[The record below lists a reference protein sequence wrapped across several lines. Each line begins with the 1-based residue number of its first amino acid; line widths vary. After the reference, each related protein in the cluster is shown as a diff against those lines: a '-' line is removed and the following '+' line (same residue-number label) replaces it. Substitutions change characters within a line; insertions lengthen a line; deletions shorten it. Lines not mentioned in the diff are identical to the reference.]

1 MLRQRQR
8 DSSVAWRQRYRRQD
22 RRVLRFEPLGQC
34 RQHRRVEHRAQR
46 HLHRQRLPQ
55 ARYQLHRQQRVAA
68 EFEEVVVAADALHM
82 QQLPPDRGQCFFFC
96 ALRRFVFGAGVCI
109 VRRRGQ
115 CAPVQLAVR
124 CQRPRVQ
131 PHIRRRHH
139 VARQVLRGLRS
150 QCHDIGIARVV
161 RDEAFLDRC
170 CRCCCRCCRGCGL
183 GRGRRRIRSCVF
195 RRAIV
200 HLRCRISRKHDHL
213 AHPRHLRQ
221 LHLDLPQLDPE
232 SAYLHLEVVSP
243 QIFQAPVRAPTR
255 QIPRLI
261 QPPARHERI
270 VDEPLPRQLRPVQIP
285 PRHLHATD
293 IQLPRHTDRR
303 RTQPRIQHINPRIRD
318 RTADGRRGL
327 ARLQAP
333 RSRHHRRL
341 GRPVVVDEHLPGRHR
356 IGPAAKPVSADQ
368 QCPHAGIALSRR
380 IREFGKRGHEK
391 ADVQLLRPPPAQQR
405 LRIGGGVAGRER
417 QAAAVAQR
425 RPNLPRRRIERDARH
440 ARAAAA
446 RADIERARVPRHQI
460 ADAAMLDHHPLRL
473 PRRARRIDHVSE
485 MARRQAA
492 RRRIVVALVPP
503 CAGIRFEI
511 DQRTSGVQPRERE
524 HDPRL
529 HRRAETRMREQCNG
543 RAVAQQIIEPLRRI
557 SRIERHVCAAR
568 LEHGQHRDDHVDAA
582 IDADR
587 HALVRLQPSRA
598 QVTGEPVRTA
608 IQFGI
613 TDRLAVRDQRDRV
626 RIPRGLRLEQAMQ
639 TLILRIVGGRVV
651 PFDEQTVTLFARQH
665 VDVAHGDARRN
676 NARRGNARSTVEC
689 AHELFERG
697 LHESTNA
704 LGRRGMARL
713 NGHRKRFAEIVDRY
727 GQRIIGALVAVQV
740 LDIVVV
746 PRWPGCLL
754 AMPVVEQRREQR
766 LPGRQSAAS
775 QGERERRM
783 FVINELHHPLMRVR
797 QTLGNI
803 PLIDVD
809 PDRQRID
816 EHAHAALAA
825 LHAAEQ
831 HRAEHRFPSAGGARE
846 HHRPCQVHQA
856 CRTDAEPPRAD
867 ANRLRQFGRQPL
879 LKLRDLSAVALYV
892 LQSERM
898 RGAVDVAEHCAEECF
913 MLPSIDAGCDLRD
926 EVAKRRGR
934 RQRVESA
941 LLDRLLLGDEQLQ
954 RRVVDRQ
961 MMSHHAQQ
969 PAAGGGIMSRVT
981 AQQRRPTDVEAVRT
995 GIVSRLQL
1003 PQDVAVSR
1011 IEIDEFD
1018 RQAHAALHD
1027 LHRLLES
1034 LPEKAGAQDVVPID
1048 DHPQRVEEAIETRP
1062 RTEADEIGFH
1072 VRIAFGM
1079 QQMVEYHAFLQWR
1092 ERIDVL
1098 YVGGAAFDL
1107 RREHVDLRL
1116 GQRDER
1122 QHVGRDA
1129 RGARGNQVRRCLDR
1143 SIVGLRAR
1151 RKVGQRLRV
1160 EYAAYVGMEPLAA
1173 HAFDHADS
1181 QQRVAAEFEE
1191 VVVAADALH
1200 MQQLPPD
1207 RGQCFFFCAPR
1218 RFVFGA
1224 GVCVVRRR
1232 GQCAPVQLAVRRQRP
1247 RVQPHV
1253 RRRHHV
1259 ARQVLRGLRSQC
1271 RDIGIAR
1278 VVRDEA
1284 FLGLGRG
1291 LGHGRI
1297 WRRVIAHLR
1306 CRISRKHDHL
1316 AHSRHLRQLRL
1327 DLPQLDPESA
1337 YLHLEVV
1344 STQILQAPVRTPT
1357 RQIPRLIQPP
1367 TRHERIVDEPL
1378 PRQLR
1383 PVQVPAC
1390 DTRPAH
1396 IQLSRHAHRHR
1407 LATSVQHV

>member
-1 MLRQRQR
+1 
-8 DSSVAWRQRYRRQD
+8 
-22 RRVLRFEPLGQC
+22 
-34 RQHRRVEHRAQR
+34 
-46 HLHRQRLPQ
+46 
-55 ARYQLHRQQRVAA
+55 
-68 EFEEVVVAADALHM
+68 M

-131 PHIRRRHH
+131 PHVRRWHH

-213 AHPRHLRQ
+213 AHIRHLRQ
-221 LHLDLPQLDPE
+221 LRLDLSQLDPE
-232 SAYLHLEVVSP
+232 TAYLHLEVVSP
-243 QIFQAPVRAPTR
+243 QIFQTPVRAPTR
-255 QIPRLI
+255 QIPRPI

-270 VDEPLPRQLRPVQIP
+270 VDEPLPRQLRPVQVP

-318 RTADGRRGL
+318 RTADGRRSL

-368 QCPHAGIALSRR
+368 QCPHAGIALPRR

-460 ADAAMLDHHPLRL
+460 TDAAMLDHHPLRL

-524 HDPRL
+524 HEPRL

-587 HALVRLQPSRA
+587 HALVRLQPSCA

-626 RIPRGLRLEQAMQ
+626 RMPRGLRLEQAMQ

-665 VDVAHGDARRN
+665 VDVAHGDARHN

-867 ANRLRQFGRQPL
+867 TNRLRQFGRQPL
-879 LKLRDLSAVALYV
+879 LKLRDLSAVALYI

-941 LLDRLLLGDEQLQ
+941 LLNRLLLGNEQLQ

-1018 RQAHAALHD
+1018 RQAHATLHD

-1034 LPEKAGAQDVVPID
+1034 LPEKTGAQDVVPID

-1107 RREHVDLRL
+1107 HREHVDLRL

-1143 SIVGLRAR
+1143 SIVGLRTR

-1207 RGQCFFFCAPR
+1207 RGQCFFFCALR

-1224 GVCVVRRR
+1224 GVCIVRRR
-1232 GQCAPVQLAVRRQRP
+1232 GQCAPVQLAVR
-1247 RVQPHV
+1247 
-1253 RRRHHV
+1253 
-1259 ARQVLRGLRSQC
+1259 C
-1271 RDIGIAR
+1271 
-1278 VVRDEA
+1278 
-1284 FLGLGRG
+1284 
-1291 LGHGRI
+1291 
-1297 WRRVIAHLR
+1297 
-1306 CRISRKHDHL
+1306 
-1316 AHSRHLRQLRL
+1316 
-1327 DLPQLDPESA
+1327 
-1337 YLHLEVV
+1337 
-1344 STQILQAPVRTPT
+1344 
-1357 RQIPRLIQPP
+1357 
-1367 TRHERIVDEPL
+1367 
-1378 PRQLR
+1378 
-1383 PVQVPAC
+1383 
-1390 DTRPAH
+1390 
-1396 IQLSRHAHRHR
+1396 
-1407 LATSVQHV
+1407 